1 MRGRKRPLEDD
12 SAMATDNVERAED
25 EGANSGYDPASMEDV
40 VKRNPKKVSLP
51 IDRASDNTDN
61 TVVDVMKSD
70 QSANPTIDTASAN
83 KTDKMVLN
91 FFTAPAITER
101 YLEEQGPQVEGAVKQ
116 VVELM
121 ETKGA
126 EAYLEYKKR
135 KKERAKSLQTS
146 KKKEDS
152 TVVDTTARI
161 ESDPRSYQTA
171 LLEIARK
178 QNTIV
183 HLGTGTG
190 KTLVSID

>member
-25 EGANSGYDPASMEDV
+25 EGANSGYEPANTEDV
-40 VKRNPKKVSLP
+40 VKKIPKVSLP
-51 IDRASDNTDN
+51 MDRASGNTDN
-61 TVVDVMKSD
+61 TVVDVMKRD
-70 QSANPTIDTASAN
+70 QSSNPTIDTASAN
-83 KTDKMVLN
+83 KTDKTVLN

-101 YLEEQGPQVEGAVKQ
+101 YLEEQGPQVEGAVEQ
-116 VVELM
+116 VVEVM

-126 EAYLEYKKR
+126 EAYLEYKKQ

-152 TVVDTTARI
+152 TVVDTTAGI
-161 ESDPRSYQTA
+161 GSDPRSYQTA
-171 LLEIARK
+171 LLEIARQ